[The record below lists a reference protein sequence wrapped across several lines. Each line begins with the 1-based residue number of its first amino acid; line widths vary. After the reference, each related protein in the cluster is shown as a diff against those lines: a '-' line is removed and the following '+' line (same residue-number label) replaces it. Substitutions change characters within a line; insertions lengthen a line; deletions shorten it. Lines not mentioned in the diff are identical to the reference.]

1 MIKKLFPFLLLLCI
15 IFFAADVSAQCS
27 MCSAVAEGA
36 TEEVDESIGQQL
48 NYGILYLM
56 SIPYI
61 ILFILF
67 RKKIFKFFRELKT
80 AGR

>member
-1 MIKKLFPFLLLLCI
+1 
-15 IFFAADVSAQCS
+15 

-36 TEEVDESIGQQL
+36 TEEMDESIGQQL

-67 RKKIFKFFRELKT
+67 RKKIFKFFKELKT